1 MQNRMR
7 NKAKAHSKNSIKQKL
22 NNIQAQKAAQKT
34 AVKSEPAQKITAENA
49 QAEAEWNKELA
60 AFKAIQQKKVDQKK
74 KNENL
79 LKT

>member
-22 NNIQAQKAAQKT
+22 KCYPTKKTAEKT
-34 AVKSEPAQKITAENA
+34 AVKSEAALKITAENA

-60 AFKAIQQKKVDQKK
+60 AFKAIQ
-74 KNENL
+74 
-79 LKT
+79 